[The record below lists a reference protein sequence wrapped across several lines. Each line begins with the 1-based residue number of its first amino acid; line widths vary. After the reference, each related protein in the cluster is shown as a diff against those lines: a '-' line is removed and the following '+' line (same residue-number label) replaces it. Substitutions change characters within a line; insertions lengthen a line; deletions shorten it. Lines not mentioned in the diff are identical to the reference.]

1 MLIYQDTQVCIIVFE
16 FSLILLLIKDLGPD
30 NPAWPGIDPKWVPI
44 IPVTACWD
52 NITGV
57 QFTHTQFPLTM
68 AWAITIHKSQGLT
81 LEKAV
86 IELGPRDFALGLSF
100 VAISR
105 VKSLKGLAFRSP
117 FALGHLQQKQETSS
131 SRMLKADNERR
142 SQMAF
147 QLSTYDMDLTEY
159 QFIDN

>member
-1 MLIYQDTQVCIIVFE
+1 M
-16 FSLILLLIKDLGPD
+16 LLIKDLGPD

-86 IELGPRDFALGLSF
+86 IELGPRDFALDLSF
-100 VAISR
+100 VVSGDNQIMYLSDSLDQRAVQYISI
-105 VKSLKGLAFRSP
+105 G
-117 FALGHLQQKQETSS
+117 
-131 SRMLKADNERR
+131 
-142 SQMAF
+142 
-147 QLSTYDMDLTEY
+147 
-159 QFIDN
+159 